1 MAKIGVIMEEKSVK
15 TYQLSKEG
23 KKELEERLAYLNDV
37 ERPKTV
43 ERLAAARELGDLSEN
58 AEYKFSKEALAKIT
72 SEIYEIEDKLKHAV
86 IYDAE
91 TSKDK
96 KGVISLG
103 SKIQVMNKALGKV
116 FEYTLVGTVEADIMK
131 GRISNES
138 PVGKALIGKKKG
150 DVVRIEL
157 AQGGYDIEVLD
168 VIK

>member
-1 MAKIGVIMEEKSVK
+1 MEDKSVR

-23 KKELEERLAYLNDV
+23 KKELEDRLAYLNDV

-58 AEYKFSKEALAKIT
+58 AEYKFSKDALARIS
-72 SEIYEIEDKLKHAV
+72 SEILEIEDKLKHAV
-86 IYDAE
+86 IYDDDAN
-91 TSKDK
+91 KDGK
-96 KGVISLG
+96 NKGVISLG

-116 FEYTLVGTVEADIMK
+116 FEYTIVGTVEADIMK